1 MLNTKQKAKQ
11 QGTECKI
18 KIFHVPNRRLTR
30 YGNRRSRWFTLQYQH
45 SDAAAIGAAAAAAP
59 MTLHRR
65 QRERINN
72 NSSSNTNTNIIQH
85 ECIIVPLTSSCCV
98 RDGSHQ

>member
-18 KIFHVPNRRLTR
+18 KIFYVPNRRLTR
-30 YGNRRSRWFTLQYQH
+30 YGNRRSRWFNLQYQH
-45 SDAAAIGAAAAAAP
+45 SDAAAMTVVAAAATAP

-65 QRERINN
+65 QRE
-72 NSSSNTNTNIIQH
+72 
-85 ECIIVPLTSSCCV
+85 
-98 RDGSHQ
+98 